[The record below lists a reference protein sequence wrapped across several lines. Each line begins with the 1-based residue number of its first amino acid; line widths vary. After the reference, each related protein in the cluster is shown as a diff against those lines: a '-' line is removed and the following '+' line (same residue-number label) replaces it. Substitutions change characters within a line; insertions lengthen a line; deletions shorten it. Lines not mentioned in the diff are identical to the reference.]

1 MRGIILIMDG
11 RVLIYSW
18 QEKNE
23 RKIKKI
29 IHNLTFNILQKYMYV
44 GSTFDIKEK
53 MRKID
58 LLALF
63 GI

>member
-23 RKIKKI
+23 RKII
-29 IHNLTFNILQKYMYV
+29 FIHNLTFNILQKYMYV

-53 MRKID
+53 IRKID
-58 LLALF
+58 LLGLF
-63 GI
+63 

>member
-1 MRGIILIMDG
+1 MDG

-23 RKIKKI
+23 RKII
-29 IHNLTFNILQKYMYV
+29 CIHNLTFNILQKYMYV

-63 GI
+63 

>member
-1 MRGIILIMDG
+1 MDG

-23 RKIKKI
+23 RKNFFF